1 MTAILLI
8 DDDRR
13 LGESLSD
20 YFAQHSLQLSH
31 ALHPLQGIEQLT
43 LSLSQPTESPQ
54 LVVLDVMMP
63 DIDGFEVCRRIRQFS
78 DIPIIMLTARGE
90 VMDRVVGLELG
101 ADDYL
106 AKPFE
111 PRELVIRI
119 HNILKRSRSHDGRGQ
134 NTVLRFKSLVVDTN
148 LRQVKVDD
156 EILNLTTMEYQLLV
170 LLASSPQKNFTRDEI
185 LNALKGIEVELF
197 SRSVDIA
204 ISRLR
209 KKIAPL
215 DYIKTVWGAGY
226 SFVPE
231 KTP

>member
-1 MTAILLI
+1 MSKILLI
-8 DDDRR
+8 DDDRK
-13 LGESLSD
+13 LGEVLSE
-20 YFAQHSLQLSH
+20 YFSQHQLSLTH
-31 ALHPLQGIEQLT
+31 ELHPQKGIDRLAQD
-43 LSLSQPTESPQ
+43 SLD
-54 LVVLDVMMP
+54 LVILDVMMP
-63 DIDGFEVCRRIRQFS
+63 DIDGFETCRRIRKKS
-78 DIPIIMLTARGE
+78 DVPIIMLTARGE
-90 VMDRVVGLELG
+90 TMDRVIGLELG

-119 HNILKRSRSHDGRGQ
+119 QNILRRTAKQGD
-134 NTVLRFKSLVVDTN
+134 TLKILEFKN
-148 LRQVKVDD
+148 LRIDTHLRRVFLNEKS
-156 EILNLTTMEYQLLV
+156 INLTTTEYQLLKV
-170 LLASSPQKNFTRDEI
+170 LAESPQKNFSRDEI

-209 KKIAPL
+209 KKIMPL

-231 KTP
+231 PLEIPK